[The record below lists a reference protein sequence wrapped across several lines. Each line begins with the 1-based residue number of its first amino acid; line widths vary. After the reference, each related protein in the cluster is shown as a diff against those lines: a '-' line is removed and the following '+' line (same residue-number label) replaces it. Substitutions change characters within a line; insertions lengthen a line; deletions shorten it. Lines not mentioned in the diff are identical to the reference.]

1 MNLDKSRTKIDLTK
15 ALGAQ
20 FADMSK
26 EAGRDQLRQEGARD
40 ALKFA
45 AQRVGELGL
54 HVTKDL
60 EEGVLS
66 PSDLK
71 DPKTVEIFIKKYIK
85 RAVGVL
91 DNLATTAEV
100 ARTIASGR
108 EKGISSAEQVV
119 RKMCETE
126 IAKLQEVERQL
137 QTGEMTVEELRTGGH
152 PGLPLKYQRE
162 DEEAEAVE
170 EPVAEAAEES
180 EAGSEAQEAPEVP
193 SVPASEPESAPT
205 PEPEPQPAK
214 AAKGGEKQDKRRIAQ
229 KAMAAVARKRAK
241 GKAGPKTRG

>member
-15 ALGAQ
+15 ALGSQ
-20 FADMSK
+20 FADMGK
-26 EAGRDQLRQEGARD
+26 EASRDQLRQEGARD

-54 HVTKDL
+54 HVVKDL

-66 PSDLK
+66 PSDMK
-71 DPKTVEIFIKKYIK
+71 DPKLVEIFIKKYIK
-85 RAVGVL
+85 RATGVL

-108 EKGISSAEQVV
+108 EKGIASAEEVV
-119 RKMCETE
+119 RRMCETE
-126 IAKLQEVERQL
+126 VKKLHEIERQL
-137 QTGEMTVEELRTGGH
+137 QTGEMTVEELRGGGH

-162 DEEAEAVE
+162 DEEAAA
-170 EPVAEAAEES
+170 AEGQKAEES
-180 EAGSEAQEAPEVP
+180 EASSEVPAEP
-193 SVPASEPESAPT
+193 SVPSEFAPEPEGD
-205 PEPEPQPAK
+205 PEPQPAK
-214 AAKGGEKQDKRRIAQ
+214 DAEPVGEQDKKRIAQ

-241 GKAGPKTRG
+241 TKAGPKTRG